1 LATGEVCARRRA
13 LKRLTDKRAVS
24 PRLAEARF
32 EWQSRIEVPSRPP
45 FSSPAECIRRPDRK
59 LDYEQSLET
68 YRQLADIRFK
78 LLALVPTL
86 SAAAVALLTTTE
98 AIPRWERLGLAGLGF
113 LATLGIVLYDQ
124 RNTQFYNGAIGRVQ
138 ELEKK
143 LGFEPAGGDREG
155 GLFRSRKEHATRHLF
170 GLPINHDLGLALVYA
185 PVLGAW
191 VFAAV
196 LEGGQTT
203 DWLALIAGVTAALA
217 FLVQFLWL
225 DGRPGWLQSRLRQ
238 SRWALRRPFLLFTGE
253 AVRAFDRDT
262 PVVEALRSAGED
274 SSVRAYDS
282 RARRLEIKMAAVWQR
297 PLVPLDARA
306 RKPKLTATTRR
317 QRDVGDLRGAL
328 VKALSQSESKEKG
341 SRPKLELELWS
352 LSALVKEAKH
362 RFGGSD
368 ESVAPRAGRS
378 ES

>member
-1 LATGEVCARRRA
+1 
-13 LKRLTDKRAVS
+13 
-24 PRLAEARF
+24 
-32 EWQSRIEVPSRPP
+32 VPSGPP

-68 YRQLADIRFK
+68 YRQLAEIRFK

-86 SAAAVALLTTTE
+86 SAAAVALLTRTE
-98 AIPRWERLGLAGLGF
+98 AIPRWEKVGLAGLGF

-143 LGFEPAGGDREG
+143 LGFEPAGDDREG

-170 GLPINHDLGLALVYA
+170 GLPINHDIGLALVYA

-191 VFAAV
+191 AFAAV
-196 LEGGQTT
+196 LEGGQSR
-203 DWLALIAGVTAALA
+203 DWVALIAGAAVALA

-253 AVRAFDRDT
+253 GVHAFDHDT
-262 PVVEALRSAGED
+262 PVVEALRSAGEN

-297 PLVPLDARA
+297 PLIPFDARA
-306 RKPKLTATTRR
+306 RKPKLTAKPRR

-328 VKALSQSESKEKG
+328 VKALAPSESKEKG
-341 SRPKLELELWS
+341 PRRELELELWS
-352 LSALVKEAKH
+352 LTALVKEARH

-368 ESVAPRAGRS
+368 ETSASEARRS
-378 ES
+378 GSSIRTG